1 MTEGTPKHAKEF
13 FLKVK
18 ETYNEN
24 DEVNVDTFTELFE
37 NELNKKL
44 TIDHIADI
52 FKVMVKF

>member
-1 MTEGTPKHAKEF
+1 MCSIHAKEF